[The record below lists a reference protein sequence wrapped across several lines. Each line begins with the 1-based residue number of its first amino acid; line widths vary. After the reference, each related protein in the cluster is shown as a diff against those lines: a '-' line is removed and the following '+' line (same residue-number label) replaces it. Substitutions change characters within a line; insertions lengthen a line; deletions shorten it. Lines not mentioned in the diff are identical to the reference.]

1 MSKSELVLEDDDSKT
16 ERRDVNSIKSNN
28 YHKYPLIAK
37 DMRKIYPGING
48 NKAKVANK
56 SLSLKIER
64 GELFGLL
71 GPNGAGKTTF
81 ISMLTGMY
89 KPTSGNAWMSGIDIK
104 NRLELVQL

>member
-1 MSKSELVLEDDDSKT
+1 MKLHTNNICKT
-16 ERRDVNSIKSNN
+16 YKGRDVVKGVSIEVNQ
-28 YHKYPLIAK
+28 
-37 DMRKIYPGING
+37 
-48 NKAKVANK
+48 
-56 SLSLKIER
+56 
-64 GELFGLL
+64 GEIVGLL